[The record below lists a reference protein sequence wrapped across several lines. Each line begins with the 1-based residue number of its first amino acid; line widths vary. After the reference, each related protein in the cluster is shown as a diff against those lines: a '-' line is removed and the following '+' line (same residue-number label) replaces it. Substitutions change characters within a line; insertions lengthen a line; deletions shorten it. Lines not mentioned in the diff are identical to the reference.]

1 MRKQDGNERAMAM
14 QARLAALVMAGAMLA
29 WMGLQWLGGRLEWD
43 ARYVFLFD
51 FAALAAFIWA
61 LVVTWRI
68 WRQRR
73 NN

>member
-1 MRKQDGNERAMAM
+1 MRKQDPEERRMAW
-14 QARLAALVMAGAMLA
+14 QARLAAMVMAGAMLA
-29 WMGLQWLGGRLEWD
+29 WMGLQWLGGHLNWE

-51 FAALAAFIWA
+51 FAALAAFVWA

-68 WRQRR
+68 WRHRR

>member
-1 MRKQDGNERAMAM
+1 MRKQDGNERAMAL